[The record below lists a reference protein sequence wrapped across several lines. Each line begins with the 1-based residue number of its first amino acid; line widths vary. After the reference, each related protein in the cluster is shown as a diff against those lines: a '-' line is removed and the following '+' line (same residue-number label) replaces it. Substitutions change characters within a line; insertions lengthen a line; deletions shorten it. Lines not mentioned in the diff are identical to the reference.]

1 MEKQKKKE
9 PKSSPFAENKS
20 SITVGKRFKVNI
32 YTGMK
37 ELGKIVKSTAIVSR
51 IGKSSS
57 WFSKR
62 LTHVEDRGFVHS
74 FSASDVALVNQALWQ
89 IGEELLSVHM
99 EYVAN
104 HDEMAGKVKSATK
117 DLFVKYI
124 TTEEMKL
131 PVQWMRDRLTAR
143 PAGKYG
149 SDFKPVDIL
158 ALNFAIRKVG
168 TLLLSVELTVPESP
182 TPDTP
187 EGEDA
192 E

>member
-1 MEKQKKKE
+1 MGRKKKNQ
-9 PKSSPFAENKS
+9 PSPATDAEKEN
-20 SITVGKRFKVNI
+20 SINMRSRFKLNI
-32 YTGMK
+32 YTAMG
-37 ELGKIVKSTAIVSR
+37 ELGKIVKSTAVVSR

-62 LTHVEDRGFVHS
+62 LTHVEERGFVHS

-89 IGEELLSVHM
+89 IGEELLNVHM

-104 HDEMAGKVKSATK
+104 HDEMAEKVKSATK

-124 TTEEMKL
+124 TAEEMKL
-131 PVQWMRDRLTAR
+131 PVQWIRDRLTAR

-168 TLLLSVELTVPESP
+168 ALLLSVELTVPESP

-187 EGEDA
+187 EGECA